1 MRRTVALGGLLVA
14 LTAPTHVQPAF
25 DRTQVEREAMAVLD
39 SLIIALNRHDAQAE
53 ERTYQF
59 PHYRLANG
67 TMSMWAAPGT
77 EVRGWM
83 NGTYQNLRASGW
95 DHSAWTRR
103 RFINISDSKVHIDT
117 EFARYRKD
125 GSLIAKFESL
135 YIVTKEKG
143 RWHQD
148 AL

>member
-83 NGTYQNLRASGW
+83 NGTYQNLRASGVGPQCL
-95 DHSAWTRR
+95 DAATIHQHLGLEGAYRHR
-103 RFINISDSKVHIDT
+103 VRAIPQGRFVDRQI
-117 EFARYRKD
+117 
-125 GSLIAKFESL
+125 
-135 YIVTKEKG
+135 
-143 RWHQD
+143 
-148 AL
+148 